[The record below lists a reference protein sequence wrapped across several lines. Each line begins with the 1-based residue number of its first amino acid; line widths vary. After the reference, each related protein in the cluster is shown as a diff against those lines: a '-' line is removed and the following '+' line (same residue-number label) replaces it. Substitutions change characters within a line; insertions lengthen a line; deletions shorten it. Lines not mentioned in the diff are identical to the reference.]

1 MAMVVGC
8 ILLGM
13 AIGALAVILFACLAV
28 DREIDEQNKREHR
41 DEQ

>member
-13 AIGALAVILFACLAV
+13 LIGALAVILFACLAV
-28 DREIDEQNKREHR
+28 DREIDEQNKREK
-41 DEQ
+41 EE

>member
-13 AIGALAVILFACLAV
+13 VIGALAVILFACLAV
-28 DREIDEQNKREHR
+28 DREIDEQNKREKK
-41 DEQ
+41 E

>member
-13 AIGALAVILFACLAV
+13 VIGALAVILFACLAV
-28 DREIDEQNKREHR
+28 DREIDEQNKMEK
-41 DEQ
+41 EK

>member
-13 AIGALAVILFACLAV
+13 VIGALAVILFACLAV
-28 DREIDEQNKREHR
+28 DREIDEQNKREK
-41 DEQ
+41 EE